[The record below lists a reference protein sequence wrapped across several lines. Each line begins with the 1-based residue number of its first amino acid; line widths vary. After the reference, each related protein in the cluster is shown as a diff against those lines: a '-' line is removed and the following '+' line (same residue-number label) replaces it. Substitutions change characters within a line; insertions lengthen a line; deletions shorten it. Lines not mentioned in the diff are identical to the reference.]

1 MVAIAAAAGL
11 CGCSLL
17 VSTSGLS
24 GGTADAE
31 DAGDAADVIMG
42 SDART
47 EPDAEPVADG
57 GLDAPVSVGNI
68 AWVQRSE
75 LSDTTPGSTVKTPP
89 FAVPP
94 KAGNTIIC
102 YLDYASA
109 TGSVTSFTD
118 SGGNPY
124 AKAVGPVRSAGW
136 SDELWYSIG
145 IQSTANISPQATFSD
160 AYSPRNISCHE
171 YSGIGS
177 FDQAT
182 MELFPSAG
190 AHSTMPVITT
200 SPVELIFSSFT
211 TTGQA
216 TPGPGLSQKS
226 NIDGDLIMDRIVTTA
241 GTYSA
246 EATCTAACTSTA
258 AYFKAQ

>member
-1 MVAIAAAAGL
+1 M
-11 CGCSLL
+11 L
-17 VSTSGLS
+17 VSTSGLT
-24 GGTADAE
+24 GGAANVD
-31 DAGDAADVIMG
+31 DAGGDADVTTV
-42 SDART
+42 SDARS
-47 EPDAEPVADG
+47 EPDAEIVADG
-57 GLDAPVSVGNI
+57 GLDAPVSVGAI

-75 LSDTTPGSTVKTPP
+75 LSDMTSGSTVKTPP
-89 FAVPP
+89 FPVPP

-102 YLDYASA
+102 YLDYASV
-109 TGSVTSFTD
+109 TGSVTSITD
-118 SGGNPY
+118 LRGNEY
-124 AKAVGPVRSAGW
+124 TKAVGPVRSAGW

-145 IQSTANISPQATFSD
+145 IQSSANISPKATFTDLFSRR
-160 AYSPRNISCHE
+160 SISCHE

-182 MELFPSAG
+182 TEVFPSAG
-190 AHSTMPVITT
+190 AHSTMPVDTT

-211 TTGQA
+211 TAGHA
-216 TPGPGLSQKS
+216 TPGPNLFLKS
-226 NIDGDLIMDRIVTTA
+226 SIDGDLIMDRIVTTT